1 MRDIGDNILRQ
12 LIGNLVALTVDEAD
26 RVKMI
31 QRNSNMTLGKRDGTI
46 NGN

>member
-31 QRNSNMTLGKRDGTI
+31 LCNSNMTLGKRDSVI